1 MRLIW
6 KQSFDVWGLESE
18 PLEDEV
24 LLVKPTQTM
33 IRNESISLETM
44 DHYHYPELPEDGLRV
59 TYNREVAL
67 SREDVNF
74 LTWENPIV
82 QQALDLVA
90 TDIIGNST
98 MIAVKHASLPA
109 GTVLLE
115 ALYLVNCVAPAELMI
130 DRYMPPTVIRVVL
143 APNLADITANF
154 PWSDLVDEKLEIAN
168 EPLGK
173 ILDSQQQGLRKMLA
187 TSRNIADKQLDQ
199 YRDSG
204 KTKALAA
211 YDFELDRLLELSK
224 INKTIRDE
232 EIAHFS
238 AFRELTLEIIEEAT
252 ARLDAVR
259 VIVAA

>member
-1 MRLIW
+1 ME
-6 KQSFDVWGLESE
+6 QSFDVWGLESE

-74 LTWENPIV
+74 LTWEKSDRPAGPLIWS
-82 QQALDLVA
+82 A

-173 ILDSQQQGLRKMLA
+173 ILDSQQQGLRKNVGNF
-187 TSRNIADKQLDQ
+187 TK
-199 YRDSG
+199 YR
-204 KTKALAA
+204 
-211 YDFELDRLLELSK
+211 R
-224 INKTIRDE
+224 
-232 EIAHFS
+232 
-238 AFRELTLEIIEEAT
+238 
-252 ARLDAVR
+252 
-259 VIVAA
+259 